1 MLNRLIV
8 KRRDKISSA
17 IQKKFNE
24 IVFLIEQSELID
36 SESSTNHTEN
46 ILDELAF
53 KLNDIIDRIELK

>member
-24 IVFLIEQSELID
+24 IVLLIEQSELID

-46 ILDELAF
+46 ILDELAC